1 VLVQLRY
8 ALVVVNVAIWESPI
22 DAMRIF
28 GARLSTIGEMAF
40 GIVLCVWGWIEGD
53 AMSVAIG
60 FPFFLS
66 AAYHR
71 KFERLEQQIAELR
84 DQRSEAR

>member
-1 VLVQLRY
+1 MKV
-8 ALVVVNVAIWESPI
+8 
-22 DAMRIF
+22 F
-28 GARLSTIGEMAF
+28 GVRLSTIGEMAF
-40 GIVLCVWGWIEGD
+40 GIVLCVWGWIEDD
-53 AMSVAIG
+53 AMSVAVG

-66 AAYHR
+66 AVHDR